1 MTTPMNTINNRLPI
15 GVFDSGVGGLT
26 VLRALRE
33 LLPGEDFRYLG
44 DTARLPYGTKSRESV
59 VRYALQSSRH
69 LVAQG
74 VKLLVVACNT
84 ATAAALPDLA
94 EAYPG
99 IPVVG
104 VVRPGARAGCALNTN
119 GRIAVMAT
127 ESTVQGGAYQ
137 AAIRELC
144 PNMRIEA
151 AACSLFVALAEEGWT
166 EGPLVEGIVKRY
178 LDPLFARFE
187 DQPPTSLVLGC
198 THFPMLAGAIA
209 KVAGEGV
216 TVIDSAVT
224 TAQEVRELLVR
235 HGLGHPEPDRP
246 DAKTYFFATDGRER
260 FARVGSIFLRRAIDP
275 AEVTIV
281 DL

>member
-1 MTTPMNTINNRLPI
+1 MNANNNRLPI

-33 LLPGEDFRYLG
+33 LLPGEDFSYLG

-84 ATAAALPDLA
+84 ATAAALPELA

-166 EGPLVEGIVKRY
+166 DGPLVEGIVKRY
-178 LDPLFARFE
+178 LDPLFARFGDE
-187 DQPPTSLVLGC
+187 PPTSLVLGC

-224 TAQEVRELLVR
+224 TAHEVRELLVR
-235 HGLGHPEPDRP
+235 HELSHPEPDRP

-260 FARVGSIFLRRAIDP
+260 FARVGSIFLGRAIDP